1 MIYFF
6 DLLLTQILA
15 TLNNNDLHSII
26 QGCIALKRD
35 CQKAFYSRYYGF
47 AAAICMRYANTKD
60 DMIEIVNDGFINIF
74 KELHSFKPVFED
86 EEISL
91 KGWIKR
97 IMINTSIDYHRKY
110 HKQQLMSGSPN
121 ETVIEKIEYKSENAL
136 DKLSYEEIMKKVKSL
151 SPVYRTVFNLHV
163 IDGLTHEEIA
173 AQLGISVG
181 TSKSNLFKA
190 KVNLK
195 KMLETKNS
203 IVYE

>member
-1 MIYFF
+1 
-6 DLLLTQILA
+6 
-15 TLNNNDLHSII
+15 
-26 QGCIALKRD
+26 
-35 CQKAFYSRYYGF
+35 
-47 AAAICMRYANTKD
+47 MRYAHTKD
-60 DMIEIVNDGFINIF
+60 NMVEIVNDGFLKIF

-91 KGWIKR
+91 KGWIKK

-110 HKQQLMSGSPN
+110 YKQQMMSGSQD
-121 ETVIEKIEYKSENAL
+121 ETTIEKIEYHSETAI
-136 DKLSYEEIMKKVKSL
+136 DKLSYNEIMKKVQSL

-173 AQLGISVG
+173 DQLGISVG

-190 KVNLK
+190 KINLK

>member
-1 MIYFF
+1 MV
-6 DLLLTQILA
+6 
-15 TLNNNDLHSII
+15 
-26 QGCIALKRD
+26 
-35 CQKAFYSRYYGF
+35 
-47 AAAICMRYANTKD
+47 
-60 DMIEIVNDGFINIF
+60 EIVNDGFIKIF
-74 KELHSFKPVFED
+74 RELHSFKPVFDD

-97 IMINTSIDYHRKY
+97 IMINTAIDHHRKY
-110 HKQQLMSGSPN
+110 HKQQLMSGN
-121 ETVIEKIEYKSENAL
+121 QDETTIERIEYHSENAL
-136 DKLSYEEIMKKVKSL
+136 DKLSYDEIMKKVQSL

-173 AQLGISVG
+173 KQLGISVG